1 MLELLGEANQIARH
15 VEQSAS
21 SLLQNN
27 AAGFRPDDLNY
38 SLEAMKQRF
47 LSNAQDSP
55 KRNSFGSPEGVR
67 FQSTH
72 HHVESQSGDPVIF
85 DSHSQRAS
93 IIESPQVERL
103 PPIRSGAP
111 SRMPVDGF
119 GTRLLPS
126 MNPPPAPRVIP
137 SPPPPPPPSRSRR
150 ETPPYNIPSPTS
162 MNYPPSIASTGAI
175 PSSAVPPLSPT
186 MSTIGLSPAIQ
197 AHTAAL
203 QHEVSIKKFA
213 LATLQSE
220 HDKLL
225 AALSRSKT
233 RARALEEKQV
243 ASDIE
248 VNTLSEDRVRLL
260 QQITELEEAA
270 DEMKRSRDEY
280 RDAAVKEGKQYVEIV
295 KRATILEEQA
305 GREKKEWLQKLRD
318 GVGPDTNKSSSIGL
332 SLASEDEAEL
342 KAEIQWLREK
352 CKRHETLLQEIQS
365 ENMTAEDAAAVLR
378 TARQRISDSITD
390 VLAGTPPFGRR

>member
-1 MLELLGEANQIARH
+1 
-15 VEQSAS
+15 
-21 SLLQNN
+21 
-27 AAGFRPDDLNY
+27 
-38 SLEAMKQRF
+38 
-47 LSNAQDSP
+47 
-55 KRNSFGSPEGVR
+55 VR
-67 FQSTH
+67 
-72 HHVESQSGDPVIF
+72 
-85 DSHSQRAS
+85 
-93 IIESPQVERL
+93 
-103 PPIRSGAP
+103 
-111 SRMPVDGF
+111 
-119 GTRLLPS
+119 
-126 MNPPPAPRVIP
+126 
-137 SPPPPPPPSRSRR
+137 
-150 ETPPYNIPSPTS
+150 
-162 MNYPPSIASTGAI
+162 
-175 PSSAVPPLSPT
+175 
-186 MSTIGLSPAIQ
+186 
-197 AHTAAL
+197 
-203 QHEVSIKKFA
+203 
-213 LATLQSE
+213 
-220 HDKLL
+220 
-225 AALSRSKT
+225 
-233 RARALEEKQV
+233 
-243 ASDIE
+243 
-248 VNTLSEDRVRLL
+248 DRVRLL